1 MRERILRLVERHLPL
16 GVGTAARNLLE
27 ELWILGVH
35 VPQSLKARYRFR
47 RASGL
52 TIQLGCG
59 PRVKSGWVNVD
70 LKKGS
75 DVRLDLRRLLPFPA
89 GSSSIIYSEHFFEHL
104 EYPGRAGFLLLE
116 CYRVLQSGGIL
127 SLVVPDIDLVLRSYV
142 QGGTAEYYEAQKR
155 WHPSWYQTQIEHINY
170 NFRQDGEHRFAY
182 DYETLTRLLE
192 KNGFVDVRRRQ
203 FDPALD
209 SPDRLVGSL
218 YVDAK
223 RP

>member
-1 MRERILRLVERHLPL
+1 MRERILRLVERLLPL
-16 GVGTAARNLLE
+16 GVGTAVRNLLE

-35 VPQSLKARYRFR
+35 LPQTLKAKYHYR
-47 RASGL
+47 RASDL
-52 TIQLGCG
+52 SIQMGCG
-59 PRVKSGWVNVD
+59 LRMKPGWINID
-70 LKKGS
+70 LVEGS
-75 DVRLDLRRLLPFPA
+75 DFRLDLRRRFPFST
-89 GSSSIIYSEHFFEHL
+89 GSSTLIYAEHFLEHL
-104 EYPGRAGFLLLE
+104 DYPDRAGFLLLE

-127 SLVVPDIDLVLRSYV
+127 SLVVPDIDLVLHSYV

-182 DYETLTRLLE
+182 DYETLSRLLE